1 MSDRK
6 AKLNPTLALALQA
19 RAAARPA
26 ADRQDEPARP
36 AVFLSAADYRRLA
49 RSGKD
54 ALSTGIPTVCTI
66 H

>member
-19 RAAARPA
+19 RPA
-26 ADRQDEPARP
+26 GQPASKQQDEHNRSAGIH
-36 AVFLSAADYRRLA
+36 SAAHFRRLA

-54 ALSTGIPTVCTI
+54 AFSTGIPTVCTI